1 MKGQSGR
8 TTSKPRQA
16 PETSIN
22 RLATRTDRVTVINYN
37 ETEKLRNRDSRGG
50 MMAQPALIRMEMI
63 GRLQHRDLVL
73 RSVAAAC
80 KLVTPPADSN
90 ALQEFRMQVVTAV
103 GEAFNNI
110 VLHSYAG
117 REDGIVEMDIKTQ
130 PDHISI
136 EFRDWGDS
144 FDPDAVPL
152 PDLENLPESG
162 LGIFIIKTLMDISY
176 APGKPNVLTLSKS
189 LETNGT
195 RSYEASVPAEGK
207 R

>member
-1 MKGQSGR
+1 MLGR
-8 TTSKPRQA
+8 
-16 PETSIN
+16 
-22 RLATRTDRVTVINYN
+22 V
-37 ETEKLRNRDSRGG
+37 
-50 MMAQPALIRMEMI
+50 
-63 GRLQHRDLVL
+63 QHRDIVL
-73 RSVAAAC
+73 RAVAAAC
-80 KLVTPPADSN
+80 KLVREAPTESPDAEWTD
-90 ALQEFRMQVVTAV
+90 FRIHVVSAV
-103 GEAFNNI
+103 SEAFNNI

>member
-1 MKGQSGR
+1 
-8 TTSKPRQA
+8 
-16 PETSIN
+16 
-22 RLATRTDRVTVINYN
+22 
-37 ETEKLRNRDSRGG
+37 
-50 MMAQPALIRMEMI
+50 MMPQPALIRMEMI

-80 KLVTPPADSN
+80 KLVTPPTDN
-90 ALQEFRMQVVTAV
+90 RALQEFRMQVVTAV

-117 REDGIVEMDIKTQ
+117 RDDGTVEMDIKTQ
-130 PDHISI
+130 PDCISI

-152 PDLENLPESG
+152 PDLDNLPESG
-162 LGIFIIKTLMDISY
+162 LGIFIIKTLMEIRY
-176 APGKPNVLTLSKS
+176 APGHPNVLTLSKS
-189 LETNGT
+189 LSSQGT
-195 RSYEASVPAEGK
+195 LSYQATDPVEGK